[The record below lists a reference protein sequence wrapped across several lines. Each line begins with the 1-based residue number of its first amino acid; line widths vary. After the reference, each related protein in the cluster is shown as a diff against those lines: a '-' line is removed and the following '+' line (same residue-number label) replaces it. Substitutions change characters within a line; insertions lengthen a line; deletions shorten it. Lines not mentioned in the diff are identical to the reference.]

1 MNISPKTK
9 LTAVIGN
16 PVSQSLSPL
25 LHNTVYANEGV
36 DAIMLAFGNPS
47 VENLA
52 TAIRTL
58 PIHLAAVTMP
68 HKQTIMPLLDEIDE
82 EANAIGAVNT
92 VINREGKLKGYNT
105 DMRGIADAL
114 KGVRL
119 AEAPVLLIGAGGA
132 ARTVAYLLKKE
143 GAKIYCVNRD
153 RAQAEDLTSA
163 FGGTIIEEKDFSSIG
178 FDVIV
183 NATPIGMKP
192 NTDATPFPEE
202 FIRPDSAVFDLVYS
216 PLETKLL
223 KSAKARG
230 ARAIS
235 GLTMFLAQGIEQ
247 ERLWLGKDIDPAR
260 YESVLEEGVRRRD
273 G

>member
-1 MNISPKTK
+1 
-9 LTAVIGN
+9 
-16 PVSQSLSPL
+16 
-25 LHNTVYANEGV
+25 
-36 DAIMLAFGNPS
+36 MLAFGNPS
-47 VENLA
+47 IEVLVS
-52 TAIRTL
+52 AIRAL

-68 HKQTIMPLLDEIDE
+68 HKQTIMPLLDEIDS
-82 EANAIGAVNT
+82 EAAAIGSVNT
-92 VINREGKLKGYNT
+92 VVNREGKLVGYNT
-105 DMRGIADAL
+105 DTKGIADAL
-114 KGVRL
+114 QGVAL
-119 AEAPVLLIGAGGA
+119 KDASVLLVGAGGA

-143 GAKIYCVNRD
+143 GAKIFCVNRD
-153 RAQAEDLTSA
+153 RAQAEELTKT
-163 FGGTIIEEKDFSSIG
+163 FGGTIIEEKDLASIN

-202 FIRPDSAVFDLVYS
+202 LIRPDSAVFDLVYS

-247 ERLWLGKDIDPAR
+247 ERLWLGKDIDASR
-260 YESVLEEGVRRRD
+260 YEAALAEGVRRRD

>member
-1 MNISPKTK
+1 MNFSPKTK

-25 LHNTVYANEGV
+25 LHNTIYANEGI
-36 DAIMLAFGNPS
+36 DAVMLAFGNPS
-47 VENLA
+47 VENLV

-68 HKQTIMPLLDEIDE
+68 HKQTIIPLLDEIDD
-82 EANAIGAVNT
+82 EAKAIGAVNT
-92 VINREGKLKGYNT
+92 VINREGKLTGYNT
-105 DMRGIADAL
+105 DIRGIADAL
-114 KGVRL
+114 QGVALKGSS
-119 AEAPVLLIGAGGA
+119 VLLAGAGGA
-132 ARTVAYLLKKE
+132 ARTVAYLLQKE

-153 RAQAEDLTSA
+153 RGQAEDLTKA
-163 FGGTIIEEKDFSSIG
+163 FGGTIIEEKDFGSIS
-178 FDVIV
+178 FDIIV

-192 NTDATPFPEE
+192 NIDATPFGEE
-202 FIRPDSAVFDLVYS
+202 FIREGSAVFDLVYS

-223 KSAKARG
+223 KSAKAQN

-235 GLTMFLAQGIEQ
+235 GLTMFLAQGVEQ
-247 ERLWLGKDIDPAR
+247 ERLWLEKKIDAAR
-260 YESVLEEGVRRRD
+260 YQSVLEEGVRRRD